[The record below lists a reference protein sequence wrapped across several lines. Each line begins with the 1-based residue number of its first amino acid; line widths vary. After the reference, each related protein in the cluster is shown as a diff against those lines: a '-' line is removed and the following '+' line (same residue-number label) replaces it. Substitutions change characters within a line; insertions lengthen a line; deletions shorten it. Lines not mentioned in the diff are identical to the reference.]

1 MAKAYSMKKMKQRGA
16 GKKGKRGGGKVKSS
30 RGLTGRRY
38 ARK

>member
-1 MAKAYSMKKMKQRGA
+1 MAKAWSSKKMKQRGA
-16 GKKGKRGGGKVKSS
+16 GKKGKKGNGKVKA